1 MRPNGSYLRAGG
13 AIALMAITLSLCSAQ
28 EPIPD
33 EYQVRAA
40 IIVNLVRFV
49 TFKPGGDDVHGPIR
63 LCLLG
68 YDQQSALLESYLS
81 AHPIDGRPFQVRRLL
96 NSERP
101 EGCRVLYASPAE
113 RRRFDEI
120 SEALVGA
127 GVLTISDD
135 RTFAAGGG
143 IVGLPVVGD
152 RVEIQINL
160 VRAEQSGIAISSRLL
175 GLARVIRKAANR

>member
-1 MRPNGSYLRAGG
+1 MRANRSALRAGG
-13 AIALMAITLSLCSAQ
+13 AIALIAMSLSLCAAQ

-40 IIVNLVRFV
+40 IIVNIVRFV
-49 TFKPGGDDVHGPIR
+49 TFKQNGDDLRGPIR

-68 YDQQSALLESYLS
+68 YDQQSALLEGYLS
-81 AHPIDGRPFQVRRLL
+81 AHPVDGRPFQVRRLS

-101 EGCRVLYASPAE
+101 EGCQALYVSPGE

-120 SEALVGA
+120 SEALLGA

-135 RTFAAGGG
+135 RTFAFSGG
-143 IVGLPVVGD
+143 IVGLPVVGE
-152 RVEIQINL
+152 RIEIQVNL
-160 VRAEQSGIAISSRLL
+160 VRAEQSGIVISSRLL
-175 GLARVIRKAANR
+175 GLAKVIRKVANR